1 MQLFFLNQNLPDL
14 SLSHKVTEATLAYD
28 GFGGRK
34 GAEVGFLKGQTKL
47 EWHLGQVGPKKI
59 ESLVMKQFFFLWSNF
74 KTFWSN
80 LAKVAHKLGPF
91 FLKIGLSFFGFSRVR

>member
-1 MQLFFLNQNLPDL
+1 MSAIPQLGVNSDSVVELLALGRADQKMQLFFLNQNLPDL

-47 EWHLGQVGPKKI
+47 QWHLG
-59 ESLVMKQFFFLWSNF
+59 
-74 KTFWSN
+74 
-80 LAKVAHKLGPF
+80 
-91 FLKIGLSFFGFSRVR
+91 

>member
-47 EWHLGQVGPKKI
+47 QWHLG
-59 ESLVMKQFFFLWSNF
+59 
-74 KTFWSN
+74 
-80 LAKVAHKLGPF
+80 
-91 FLKIGLSFFGFSRVR
+91 